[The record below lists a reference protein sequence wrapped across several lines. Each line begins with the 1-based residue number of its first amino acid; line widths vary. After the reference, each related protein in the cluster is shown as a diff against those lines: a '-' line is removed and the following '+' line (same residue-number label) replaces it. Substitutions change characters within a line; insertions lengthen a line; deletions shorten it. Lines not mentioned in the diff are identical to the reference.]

1 MAYYVPGVVLGAGYM
16 VANKTKS
23 LSWWTCVL
31 LDTGATDLSALLEE
45 GVMVEEAEEEV
56 GSLFYVEEL
65 S

>member
-1 MAYYVPGVVLGAGYM
+1 MLDIWWQTKQSPFPGGP
-16 VANKTKS
+16 
-23 LSWWTCVL
+23 CVL
-31 LDTGATDLSALLEE
+31 LDTGATGLSALLEE